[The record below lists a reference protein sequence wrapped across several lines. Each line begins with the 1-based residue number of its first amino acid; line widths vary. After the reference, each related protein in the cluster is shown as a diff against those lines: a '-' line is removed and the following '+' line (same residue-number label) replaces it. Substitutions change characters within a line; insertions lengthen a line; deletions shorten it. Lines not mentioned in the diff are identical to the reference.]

1 MKMFLKI
8 FGLGLGLVS
17 LAGYA
22 RAQGANLLTN
32 PGFEN
37 PFNQQQE
44 AIAVAQGWTAW
55 WVEPDSS
62 PAFPSFCN
70 YLVEPPSCQPYHRPE
85 YSMAFPYGERIRGGG
100 NAQKYFS
107 FYSTHL
113 AGLYQQVTGVVPG
126 QTYRFSVFMMAWST
140 NQDKGFLSA
149 GQPSMGLQVGIDP
162 NGGTDPFNANIVWSP
177 TQNGFDTWT
186 LFAVDSA
193 AQSSTITVFTR
204 SWPNLALQHN
214 DVYVDDAYLE
224 AVGPGAELLP
234 TSPPIGGASTPI
246 AAVTYVP
253 QAPLFPY
260 TSTPLPNGEI
270 WYTVE
275 PGDTLVRIA
284 YYHQTTVDEIKSLND
299 LKSNTIYSNQKL
311 LIKVSTPPVVP
322 AATPNVTLTSTPP
335 TQPQM
340 PTSTPGIIALSADYG
355 QLCVVAY
362 NDANRNATNDSEPTL
377 ADVRVT
383 LSVGNTPLD
392 GYVTTGGETSHCFP
406 QLPSGTYT
414 VSVAA
419 PAGYTTSTASEATVN
434 LQSGNLV
441 TLAFGITEVAAAPSV
456 VAPETTATGATVL
469 IIGVIVAL
477 GVMTGLGAAVFLLAK
492 KK

>member
-1 MKMFLKI
+1 MKTFLKT
-8 FGLGLGLVS
+8 LGLGFMLAS
-17 LAGYA
+17 LASYA
-22 RAQGANLLTN
+22 EAQGTNLLTN

-37 PFNQQQE
+37 PFNQQLE
-44 AIAVAQGWTAW
+44 AISVAQGWTAW

-85 YSMAFPYGERIRGGG
+85 YAMAFPYGERIRGGG

-126 QTYRFSVFMMAWST
+126 RTYRFSVFMMAWST
-140 NQDKGFLSA
+140 NQDKGFVSA

-162 NGGTDPFNANIVWSP
+162 NGGSDPFSANIVWSP

-186 LFAVDSA
+186 LFAVDAA
-193 AQSSTITVFTR
+193 AQSSTVTVFTR

-224 AVGPGAELLP
+224 ATGPGAELLP
-234 TSPPIGGASTPI
+234 TSPPVGGASTPLP
-246 AAVTYVP
+246 AVTFVP

-260 TSTPLPNGEI
+260 TSTPLPSGEI
-270 WYTVE
+270 WYTVQ
-275 PGDTLVRIA
+275 PGDTLLRIA
-284 YYHQTTVDEIKSLND
+284 YYHQTTVDDIKSLNN
-299 LKSNTIYSNQKL
+299 LTSNTIYSNQKL
-311 LIKVSTPPVVP
+311 LIKIATPLPVPTSTPEVILSP
-322 AATPNVTLTSTPP
+322 TPP
-335 TQPQM
+335 TQPQ
-340 PTSTPGIIALSADYG
+340 PLTHTPASIALSPDYG

-362 NDANRNATNDSEPTL
+362 NDANRNATNDNEPTL

-383 LSVGNTPLD
+383 LSVGSTPLD
-392 GYVTTGGETSHCFP
+392 GYVTTGGEGSHCFP
-406 QLPSGTYT
+406 QLPSGVYT

-441 TLAFGITEVAAAPSV
+441 TLAFGIAEVAAAPSV
-456 VAPETTATGATVL
+456 VSPETPASGTIVL
-469 IIGVIVAL
+469 IVGGIVAL
-477 GVMTGLGAAVFLLAK
+477 VVMIGLGTAVVRLAK